1 MDDFQNTPSSCL
13 TIEDFLKI
21 DLEYENDPP
30 CFLEAK
36 KKGKEKQVYSIYI
49 YSTHYKLYD
58 DYLSQSDKGDG
69 GDEDGVKEHEDSSD
83 DDNDLKGGGGGFG
96 GIVGMQSVQEI
107 IAKARVSE
115 EILQLSTAGLTDD
128 LSDLV
133 NLVEEED
140 GNKSSNE
147 EERSEQD

>member
-1 MDDFQNTPSSCL
+1 MILPAS
-13 TIEDFLKI
+13 LK
-21 DLEYENDPP
+21 LRRK
-30 CFLEAK
+30 AK
-36 KKGKEKQVYSIYI
+36 RNRYI
-49 YSTHYKLYD
+49 AFICSTHYKLYD
-58 DYLSQSDKGDG
+58 DYLSQGDKGDG
-69 GDEDGVKEHEDSSD
+69 GDEDGTKEHEDSSD
-83 DDNDLKGGGGGFG
+83 DDSDLKGGGGGFG

-147 EERSEQD
+147 EERSE